1 MNRYDETMLA
11 TAKLFSELSY
21 CEKKKV
27 GALIAKDGRIL
38 ATGYNGTVS
47 GFDNQCETYSMIE
60 NKLVTSPY
68 VIHAEQNVL
77 MFCAKNG
84 IPTDGTTMYITLSP
98 CSTCAKLIVQA
109 GVKRVVFLEYYK
121 DLGGLEFLKLAGV
134 ELLYWEVKEQEIVD
148 VKEIL
153 AYSEITESYLK
164 SNKYKLIGFKFTG
177 QYIEVN
183 NRSKTYK
190 FKDTK

>member
-1 MNRYDETMLA
+1 MINRYDETMLA
-11 TAKLFSELSY
+11 TAKLFGELSY

-47 GFDNQCETYSMIE
+47 GFDNVCETYDSIE
-60 NKLVTSPY
+60 DKLVTSPY

-109 GVKRVVFLEYYK
+109 GIKRVVLLEYYK
-121 DLGGLEFLKLAGV
+121 DLGGLQFLREASV
-134 ELLYWEVKEQEIVD
+134 ELLYWEVKEQE
-148 VKEIL
+148 
-153 AYSEITESYLK
+153 
-164 SNKYKLIGFKFTG
+164 KFNLEK
-177 QYIEVN
+177 I
-183 NRSKTYK
+183 KWTY
-190 FKDTK
+190 

>member
-1 MNRYDETMLA
+1 MLNRYDETMLA
-11 TAKLFSELSY
+11 TAKLFGELSY

-27 GALIAKDGRIL
+27 GAILAKDGRIL

-60 NKLVTSPY
+60 DKLVTSPY

-98 CSTCAKLIVQA
+98 CATCAKLIVQA
-109 GVKRVVFLEYYK
+109 GIKRVIFLEIYK
-121 DLGGLEFLKLAGV
+121 TLGDLEFLRDAGV
-134 ELLYWEVKEQEIVD
+134 ELIYWEVKEQE
-148 VKEIL
+148 
-153 AYSEITESYLK
+153 
-164 SNKYKLIGFKFTG
+164 GFTLEK
-177 QYIEVN
+177 I
-183 NRSKTYK
+183 K
-190 FKDTK
+190 

>member
-11 TAKLFSELSY
+11 TAKLFGELSY

-27 GALIAKDGRIL
+27 GAVIAKDGRIL
-38 ATGYNGTVS
+38 ATGYNGTIS
-47 GFDNQCETYSMIE
+47 GFDNQCETYSTCITCNGTGDTLLSFRDTITE
-60 NKLVTSPY
+60 VCPNCNGLGKKLVTSPY

-109 GVKRVVFLEYYK
+109 GIKRVVFLEIYK
-121 DLGGLEFLKLAGV
+121 MLGGLEFLKLAGV
-134 ELLYWEVKEQEIVD
+134 ELVYWEVKKQE
-148 VKEIL
+148 
-153 AYSEITESYLK
+153 
-164 SNKYKLIGFKFTG
+164 GFTLEK
-177 QYIEVN
+177 I
-183 NRSKTYK
+183 K
-190 FKDTK
+190 